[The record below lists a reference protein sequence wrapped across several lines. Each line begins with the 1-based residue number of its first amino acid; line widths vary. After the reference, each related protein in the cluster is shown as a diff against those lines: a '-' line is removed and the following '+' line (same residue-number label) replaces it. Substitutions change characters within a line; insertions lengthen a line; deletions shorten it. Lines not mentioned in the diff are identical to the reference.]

1 MQGVKAPTVQRRR
14 LKPGR
19 ALSAVLLCA
28 ALAALSGCIPP
39 FGASSSNGGSGPLE
53 IGVRQNDIKL
63 AWDYDPKRVVRDG
76 ETVTHFRLYYR
87 ERGTREWVMDRE
99 VRARENLEFMI
110 SADAVLGSQRSR
122 KLVFGVSSVTKAGTE
137 SPIHSSTDLKAKPYG
152 GWYVHWTRP

>member
-1 MQGVKAPTVQRRR
+1 MQGAKAHTVQRRHFPPAGVAR
-14 LKPGR
+14 
-19 ALSAVLLCA
+19 AVLLCA
-28 ALAALSGCIPP
+28 ALPVLAGCIPP

-53 IGVRQNDIKL
+53 IAVQQNDIRL
-63 AWDYDPKRVVRDG
+63 TWDHEPGRVVRDG

-99 VRARENLEFMI
+99 VRARENLEFMV
-110 SADAVLGSQRSR
+110 SADALLGSQRSR

-137 SPIHSSTDLKAKPYG
+137 SPIHASTDLEAKPYG